1 MPKVTQSL
9 DLNCSLKAKQNKN
22 KLLTN
27 STIRSETE
35 KVLNSKCSNVLYI
48 SNTDFSHL
56 IPSVMFSTLMGLSS
70 RERMVC
76 IKDRARVEGRRK
88 RNEGHVTQRQFPNF
102 MVKKWE
108 KRDILQWYL
117 LCCSLPH
124 GFFLFAW
131 DIFCVLQFL
140 KIFNLNFY
148 KPTTHY
154 EFNW

>member
-108 KRDILQWYL
+108 KRDILQ
-117 LCCSLPH
+117 
-124 GFFLFAW
+124 
-131 DIFCVLQFL
+131 
-140 KIFNLNFY
+140 
-148 KPTTHY
+148 
-154 EFNW
+154 